1 MSGTAQQTT
10 VTLSDLRSSRQ
21 ALRVERVLIARWRH
35 LLRARIDLAVAT
47 AALPDPLGRHVD
59 HALASDAVGDLP
71 EHLDLVCAV
80 LDGGPLAELNRL
92 DTLRNLDRRLAR
104 YQATVDRALG
114 GTTDAFIQTLA
125 LDPAASLLVLREV
138 R

>member
-47 AALPDPLGRHVD
+47 AALPDPLGRRVD
-59 HALASDAVGDLP
+59 HALASDAERDLP
-71 EHLDLVCAV
+71 GHLDLVCAV
-80 LDGGPLAELNRL
+80 LDGGPLAGLDRL
-92 DTLRNLDRRLAR
+92 DALRDLDRRLAR
-104 YQATVDRALG
+104 YEATVNRALG